1 MRSTSDAIGLVLLAA
16 GASSRMGTAKQLLP
30 YQGRSLLRY
39 MAEVA
44 LASRCSSVVVV
55 LGAHVDR
62 TRLEIGDLPVQIVEN
77 PHWSTGMGSSIQAG
91 VQQITAQPLAAII
104 VMLCDQPLVTSANLN
119 QLIES
124 YQATQ
129 HSVIASAYSG
139 TLGVPA
145 LFNHQLF
152 PDLLSL
158 SPNQG
163 AKHLIK
169 QYHDRVDSVS
179 FPEGAIDLDTPE
191 DYQQLRS
198 NLHSP

>member
-62 TRLEIGDLPVQIVEN
+62 TRSEIHNLPVQTVEN
-77 PHWSTGMGSSIQAG
+77 PHWSTGMGSSIRAG
-91 VQQITAQPLAAII
+91 VQQITAQSLDAII

-119 QLIES
+119 QLIEA

-129 HSVIASAYSG
+129 HPVIASAYAD

-145 LFNHQLF
+145 LFSHPLF
-152 PDLLSL
+152 PDLLKL
-158 SPNQG
+158 SPNEG
-163 AKHLIK
+163 AKHLID
-169 QYHDRVDSVS
+169 QYRDRIDSIS

-191 DYQQLRS
+191 DYQQL
-198 NLHSP
+198 HSELPR

>member
-1 MRSTSDAIGLVLLAA
+1 MRSTSNAIGLVLLAA

-62 TRLEIGDLPVQIVEN
+62 TRLEIRDLPVQTIEN
-77 PHWSTGMGSSIQAG
+77 PHWSSGVGSSIQAG
-91 VQQITAQPLAAII
+91 VQQITAQPLDAII

-129 HSVIASAYSG
+129 PSVIASAYAD

-145 LFNHQLF
+145 LFSHQLF
-152 PDLLSL
+152 PDLLRL
-158 SPNQG
+158 SPNEG

-169 QYHDRVDSVS
+169 QYRDRVDSIS
-179 FPEGAIDLDTPE
+179 FPKGAIDLDTPE
-191 DYQQLRS
+191 DYQRLHS
-198 NLHSP
+198 NLHSL